1 MSEPQRGT
9 APRTP
14 FWQSMAGLLTAV
26 AGLITALVGVAAFV
40 YQVAGGGSA
49 AAPETRSS
57 TASAPARAAGPGTS
71 APSAGTS
78 ESAVVGPV
86 ELLFNNNGVDLD
98 ADPPRVAT
106 GPDPE
111 IDIYDAGGLID
122 SFPIWAGLA
131 RWSSAGVP
139 SRQDCISLLNGYAT
153 IDSTY
158 RKGSRYCV
166 HTRGDVH
173 VAFVEF
179 VAPIEAGWK
188 IRVTVWPGTAD

>member
-9 APRTP
+9 APRTS
-14 FWQSMAGLLTAV
+14 FWQSLAGVLTAV

-49 AAPETRSS
+49 AAPPTRSS
-57 TASAPARAAGPGTS
+57 NASAPARAVGTGTSPPSATPSDSAGAGPF
-71 APSAGTS
+71 
-78 ESAVVGPV
+78 

-98 ADPPRVAT
+98 ADPPKVAT
-106 GPDPE
+106 RSDPD
-111 IDIYDAGGLID
+111 IDIYDSGGSIQ

-131 RWSSAGVP
+131 RWSAAGVP
-139 SRQDCISLLNGYAT
+139 SRQDCLSLLNSFAT

-166 HTRGDVH
+166 HTRGDVN

-179 VAPIEAGWK
+179 VAPIEGGWK

>member
-9 APRTP
+9 APRTS
-14 FWQSMAGLLTAV
+14 FWQSMAGILTAV

-40 YQVAGGGSA
+40 YQVTGGGST
-49 AAPETRSS
+49 AAPATRSPTPS
-57 TASAPARAAGPGTS
+57 VSPREAGAETSPPQAATPE
-71 APSAGTS
+71 SAGD
-78 ESAVVGPV
+78 GPF

-111 IDIYDAGGLID
+111 IDIYDGGGSIQ

-131 RWSSAGVP
+131 RWSRTGSP
-139 SRQDCISLLNGYAT
+139 TREDCVSLLNGFAT

-166 HTRGDVH
+166 HTREDVH

>member
-9 APRTP
+9 VPRTS
-14 FWQSMAGLLTAV
+14 FWQSMAGMLTAV
-26 AGLITALVGVAAFV
+26 AALITALVGVAAFLH
-40 YQVAGGGSA
+40 QVTGGGSA
-49 AAPETRSS
+49 AAPATPTSN
-57 TASAPARAAGPGTS
+57 ASAPARSVDRGTSLPPAATPENAAAGPF
-71 APSAGTS
+71 
-78 ESAVVGPV
+78 

-106 GPDPE
+106 RSDPE
-111 IDIYDAGGLID
+111 IDIYDGGGSIQ

-131 RWSSAGVP
+131 RWSRAGTP
-139 SRQDCISLLNGYAT
+139 SREDCLALLNGYAT
-153 IDSTY
+153 VDSTY

-166 HTRGDVH
+166 HTREDVH

-179 VAPIEAGWK
+179 VAPIEGGWK